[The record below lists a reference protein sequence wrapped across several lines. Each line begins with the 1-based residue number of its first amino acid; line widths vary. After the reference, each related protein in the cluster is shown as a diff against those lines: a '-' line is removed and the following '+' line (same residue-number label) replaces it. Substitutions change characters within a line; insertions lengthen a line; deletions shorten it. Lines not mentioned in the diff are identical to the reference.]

1 MLYGPT
7 YKDVDLAISRDFIFK
22 EHLDLQARAD
32 AYNVF
37 NIVSLSNPIGNGLTV
52 GSSTFGQ
59 ITSAN
64 AMRQLQL
71 GLRLSF

>member
-1 MLYGPT
+1 MSIQLRG
-7 YKDVDLAISRDFIFK
+7 
-22 EHLDLQARAD
+22 D

-37 NIVSLSNPIGNGLTV
+37 NIVSLGLPGATV
-52 GSSTFGQ
+52 GTSTFGL

-71 GLRLSF
+71 GLRFTF